1 MTKRELSGRIT
12 STFEQELEKLFNAY
26 NFDESDGGR
35 RTFHI
40 DHPLAERGYFGFEW
54 SRTNRDVCGR
64 DSIKTI
70 PATEASEATRQACFK
85 LERETQALL
94 DLIVNNQTAIY
105 NFKKGL
111 K

>member
-12 STFEQELEKLFNAY
+12 STFELELEKLFNAY
-26 NFDESDGGR
+26 DFDESDGGR

-54 SRTNRDVCGR
+54 SRTNQDVCSW
-64 DSIKTI
+64 DSIRVVNG
-70 PATEASEATRQACFK
+70 TEKDEARREACLK

-94 DLIVNNQTAIY
+94 DLIIKNQTAIY
-105 NFKKGL
+105 DLKKAA